1 MIIVRLISGLGN
13 QLFQYSFARR
23 IALER
28 NVPLKLDTSFYDS
41 QDLRAY
47 QLDYFNIKA
56 EVISQEA
63 LSKALRTNWF
73 WMARKGWYGTQR
85 LLPYYKK
92 RIVREKEK
100 FCYDPNMTETSKITY
115 FNGYWQHYRYHQSH
129 EAIVRNE
136 LTLKS
141 QYLSKISKLLTEID
155 SSDSVSLHIRRG
167 DYISDPRANE
177 RFGILPL
184 DYYQD
189 ALKFIRQRINTPTVY
204 VFSDD
209 TEWVQNHLKLDS
221 PLHFITIEDEARD
234 VLELALMSRCQHNI
248 IANSTFSWWGA
259 YLNNNPHKIV
269 IAPKQWSSDAVINQ
283 TMKIQHPDWILL

>member
-56 EVISQEA
+56 EVISHEA
-63 LSKALRTNWF
+63 LSKALKTNWF

-85 LLPYYKK
+85 RLPYYKK

-100 FCYDPNMTETSKITY
+100 FCYDPNMTKTSKITY

-155 SSDSVSLHIRRG
+155 SSESISLHIRRG
-167 DYISDPRANE
+167 DYISDPRAHK

-221 PLHFITIEDEARD
+221 PLQFITIEDEARD